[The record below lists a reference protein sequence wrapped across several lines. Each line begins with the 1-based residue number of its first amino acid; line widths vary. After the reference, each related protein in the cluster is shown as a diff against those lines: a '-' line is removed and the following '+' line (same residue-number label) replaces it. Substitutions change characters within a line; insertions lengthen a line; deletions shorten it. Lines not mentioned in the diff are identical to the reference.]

1 MRFLSLVVCVGYSQV
16 PEKSRALQV
25 PLQTSVASSETSSPR
40 KYFYFCVLIDR
51 YTPIRAQ
58 RHHVSVFV
66 RTQEDVVGVEEVH
79 VRRRASAANAAVAL
93 SYGNYAQTRA
103 SSEQLLLNLVAISVA
118 GTLTLLAQKWLWRMR
133 RGRGAAP
140 ADGRQDR

>member
-1 MRFLSLVVCVGYSQV
+1 
-16 PEKSRALQV
+16 AL
-25 PLQTSVASSETSSPR
+25 
-40 KYFYFCVLIDR
+40 
-51 YTPIRAQ
+51 
-58 RHHVSVFV
+58 
-66 RTQEDVVGVEEVH
+66 VGVAISVTTIP
-79 VRRRASAANAAVAL
+79 AAANAAVAL